1 MTTPLNRIETGLL
14 LALAIALLAACLGP
28 AIAQHANYHAFADQR
43 AGWGLPH
50 AMDVLS
56 NLPFAIAGAWGLL
69 TLHRTAVA
77 VDIHSQAAMH
87 RPLSALFFVGLIITA
102 VCSSVYH
109 WQPDA
114 AGLAIDR
121 MGMVVAF
128 AGLLGLAGVDRVSSR
143 AGLWIAL
150 AVMALGPL
158 AVVGWMNTGNLLPW
172 AILQG
177 GGMVLILVLAVCQPL
192 KGSWK
197 INLGAVIAAYALA
210 KGLELGD
217 HAIFELTQGL
227 VSGHSLKHILAAF
240 AAWPVIAAMHNV
252 SQTKRRTRGLA
263 WA

>member
-1 MTTPLNRIETGLL
+1 MTTPLNRIETSLL
-14 LALAIALLAACLGP
+14 MALTIALLAACLGP
-28 AIAQHANYHAFADQR
+28 FVEQHANYHAFADQR

-56 NLPFAIAGAWGLL
+56 NLPFAIAGVWGLL
-69 TLHRTAVA
+69 TLHRTAGALDTHTQV
-77 VDIHSQAAMH
+77 AMH
-87 RPLSALFFVGLIITA
+87 RPLSALFFAGLIITA
-102 VCSSVYH
+102 VCSSIYH
-109 WQPDA
+109 WQPDS

-128 AGLLGLAGVDRVSSR
+128 AGLLGLAGADRVSAR
-143 AGLWIAL
+143 AGMSIAL
-150 AVMALGPL
+150 TVMALGPL
-158 AVVGWMNTGNLLPW
+158 AVVRWMNTGDLLPW

-177 GGMVLILVLAVCQPL
+177 GGMVLILVLALCKPG

-210 KGLELGD
+210 KGFELGD
-217 HAIFELTQGL
+217 HALFELTQGL
-227 VSGHSLKHILAAF
+227 VSGHSLKHLLAAF

-252 SQTKRRTRGLA
+252 SQTKRRKRSLA